1 MTSEKELWE
10 SKYEQKRKALKEVES
25 TLGKKVIELE
35 RINNVQENQLLKEKA
50 QKKLEKHSIFK
61 MTSLLR
67 KRLRLEKRI
76 NGAWKIFKISKKKFL
91 RLKFLT

>member
-10 SKYEQKRKALKEVES
+10 SKYEQNRKALKEVES

-50 QKKLEKHSIFK
+50 DLEALKESHQSEIV
-61 MTSLLR
+61 SLKDQLQN
-67 KRLRLEKRI
+67 LD
-76 NGAWKIFKISKKKFL
+76 
-91 RLKFLT
+91 

>member
-50 QKKLEKHSIFK
+50 DLEALKESHQSEIV
-61 MTSLLR
+61 SLKDQLQN
-67 KRLRLEKRI
+67 LD
-76 NGAWKIFKISKKKFL
+76 
-91 RLKFLT
+91 